1 LGASVRWLIEVGRG
15 VGGWIVGGVRLY
27 SRLRIGEGEGGVCF
41 MAGHWM
47 LVGGTYFCAHDSDMC
62 GAS

>member
-1 LGASVRWLIEVGRG
+1 VGC
-15 VGGWIVGGVRLY
+15 V
-27 SRLRIGEGEGGVCF
+27 F